1 MDYRI
6 LIIAPIAALVLS
18 AGAAAPRLPAYWMP
32 TDLTE
37 VSPLAFKPSQPI
49 DFKQLFAQ
57 KGYEI
62 GLDPLPDASGLAS
75 LSVRFVAPPNT
86 KLPGIGAAH
95 QQASGYA
102 GQRVRLNGQVRVEG
116 VRGWAGLYIGAGEND
131 VLGDLFSGT
140 AGIEHRLPQGAAA
153 TSAAGWQDVSVVFDV
168 PADAP
173 VIDLGLALV
182 GEGQVWARALRFE
195 VVGQHVPVT
204 TMPVPFDWAKARD
217 SFAKSRQGMARI
229 PPMPLFNAALD

>member
-6 LIIAPIAALVLS
+6 LLIAPIAALVLS
-18 AGAAAPRLPAYWMP
+18 AGAAAPRMPAGWLPADHTLLATPSPQMP
-32 TDLTE
+32 R
-37 VSPLAFKPSQPI
+37 
-49 DFKQLFAQ
+49 
-57 KGYEI
+57 GYEV
-62 GLDPLPDASGLAS
+62 GLDAKPDPSGLAS
-75 LSVRFVAPPNT
+75 LSVRSVAPLST
-86 KLPGIGAAH
+86 ETSSIGAAH

-102 GQRVRLNGQVRVEG
+102 GSRVRLSGQVRAEG
-116 VRGWAGLYIGAGEND
+116 VRGWAGLYIGAGDFD
-131 VLGDLFSGT
+131 VLSNLFLGKP
-140 AGIEHRLPQGAAA
+140 GIEQRLPKGAAA

-204 TMPVPFDWAKARD
+204 TTPIGFDWAGARAH
-217 SFAKSRQGMARI
+217 FTKSRQFMATL
-229 PPMPLFNAALD
+229 PPSPLANAALD